1 MSQNAV
7 YYIVY
12 ELVYEFFEK
21 EWFERNYKRKLMA
34 NKKKNN
40 IINLP
45 SSKASHKS
53 NPAAR
58 SIVHMAQR
66 IEELKS
72 ENQKVCEMA
81 ARTILKALDAKDH
94 YTYGH
99 SMRVTYFSMITGKE
113 LGLPDKEIYDLQLSA
128 LFHDIGKIGTPDAVL
143 NKPTR
148 LTDEEFQI
156 MKQHPTAS
164 YDILKGFDN
173 FEKIARN
180 AKHHHERYDG
190 RGYPNGL
197 KGEEI
202 PLYARIILIA
212 DTFDAMTSTRVY
224 RKGLP
229 YQVAFE
235 ELKEFSGSQ
244 FDPGLVLHFING
256 MKKEMAKNE
265 DQFYIPLMD
274 EMYDKDAA

>member
-1 MSQNAV
+1 
-7 YYIVY
+7 
-12 ELVYEFFEK
+12 
-21 EWFERNYKRKLMA
+21 MA
-34 NKKKNN
+34 NKKRKDNV
-40 IINLP
+40 IKLP
-45 SSKASHKS
+45 SSKGTS
-53 NPAAR
+53 AAR
-58 SIVHMAQR
+58 SIVNMAYR

-81 ARTILKALDAKDH
+81 ARTILKALDAKDN
-94 YTYGH
+94 YTFGH
-99 SMRVTYFSMITGKE
+99 SMRVTYFSMIVGKE
-113 LGLPDKEIYDLQLSA
+113 LGLKDEDIYELQLAA

-148 LTDEEFQI
+148 LTDEEFKI
-156 MKQHPTAS
+156 MKQHPSQS
-164 YDILKGFDN
+164 YEILKGFDN

-190 RGYPNGL
+190 RGYPDGL

-202 PLYARIILIA
+202 PMYARIILIA

-229 YQVAFE
+229 YEVAFE

-244 FDPGLVLHFING
+244 FDPGLVQRFITG

-274 EMYDKDAA
+274 EMYDKNAA

>member
-1 MSQNAV
+1 MGN
-7 YYIVY
+7 
-12 ELVYEFFEK
+12 
-21 EWFERNYKRKLMA
+21 R
-34 NKKKNN
+34 KKKDNV
-40 IINLP
+40 IKFQ
-45 SSKASHKS
+45 SKGPQAQ
-53 NPAAR
+53 R
-58 SIVHMAQR
+58 SIVNMAIR

-99 SMRVTYFSMITGKE
+99 SMRVTYFSMIVGKE
-113 LGLPDKEIYDLQLSA
+113 LGLSDELIYELQLAS
-128 LFHDIGKIGTPDAVL
+128 LFHDIGKIGTPDSVL

-148 LTDEEFQI
+148 LTDDEFKI
-156 MKQHPTAS
+156 MKQHPSQS
-164 YDILKGFDN
+164 YDILKDFDN
-173 FEKIARN
+173 FEKVARS

-190 RGYPNGL
+190 RGYPDGL

-202 PLYARIILIA
+202 PLFARIILIS

-229 YQVAFE
+229 YEVAFE

-244 FDPGLVLHFING
+244 FDPGLVKHFITG

-265 DQFYIPLMD
+265 DKFYIPLMD
-274 EMYDKDAA
+274 EMYDKNAA

>member
-1 MSQNAV
+1 MG
-7 YYIVY
+7 I
-12 ELVYEFFEK
+12 
-21 EWFERNYKRKLMA
+21 
-34 NKKKNN
+34 KKKKDN
-40 IINLP
+40 ILKLP
-45 SSKASHKS
+45 NKTPNQVS
-53 NPAAR
+53 R
-58 SIVHMAQR
+58 SIMSMAQR
-66 IEELKS
+66 IEELKT

-99 SMRVTYFSMITGKE
+99 SMRVTYFAMVLGKE
-113 LGLPDKEIYDLQLSA
+113 LGLSDADIYDLQLSA

-148 LTDEEFQI
+148 LTDEEFKI
-156 MKQHPTAS
+156 MKQHPSQS

-190 RGYPNGL
+190 RGYPDGL

-202 PLYARIILIA
+202 PLFARIILIA

-229 YQVAFE
+229 YEVAFE

-244 FDPGLVLHFING
+244 FDPGLVHHFITG
-256 MKKEMAKNE
+256 MKKEKAKNE
-265 DQFYIPLMD
+265 DKFYIPLMG